1 MGDTCSLFS
10 AAYYLVVVNAI
21 AKRIDGQQVEARR
34 RTQPKAPLLELYK
47 KLDWS
52 HPTKTEG
59 SRNSR

>member
-1 MGDTCSLFS
+1 MGDTCILFS

-47 KLDWS
+47 KLGMEAP
-52 HPTKTEG
+52 H
-59 SRNSR
+59 